1 MASLS
6 RISIPINFQ
15 SVSPSSIK
23 PSTPTIL
30 TGIIEPVACKV
41 VPISQTSNGSLSP
54 VVFVSSST

>member
-1 MASLS
+1 LKKKIHFLNITCDASLS

-30 TGIIEPVACKV
+30 TGIIEPVA
-41 VPISQTSNGSLSP
+41 
-54 VVFVSSST
+54 